1 MYVLLIAANVLMGI
15 TVLAQGQVIENQRL
29 LIKNLFYDHM
39 HLAAFKPTAPAAIPS
54 K

>member
-15 TVLAQGQVIENQRL
+15 TVLAQGQVIESQRV

-39 HLAAFKPTAPAAIPS
+39 HLAAFKATQTPPDP
-54 K
+54 KK